1 MRSCFTF
8 SKELSVK
15 KRPTST
21 LSMFSTTAKRIINRL
36 LKRRIRLNSIHY
48 YLPFLILKKECEA
61 AGKEVSINEWI
72 REPEQL
78 DVKIAY
84 EESFAL
90 VAKIAT
96 EKEALKQ
103 KKEIQSK
110 FQTET

>member
-1 MRSCFTF
+1 M
-8 SKELSVK
+8 EK
-15 KRPTST
+15 KQISI
-21 LSMFSTTAKRIINRL
+21 LNMFSNPAKRIFKSP

-90 VAKIAT
+90 TAKIAT

-110 FQTET
+110 LQTET